1 MKLEY
6 ILLGLI
12 NIHPSVSGYELKT
25 IINKS
30 TGYFFSASL
39 SQIYP
44 ALKLLAGQGWI
55 TYEIEPLIGKQ
66 DRKVYTITSDGQRE
80 LGEWLRVPLKF
91 DPSLNAFEEFL
102 LKLTFMG
109 ILDDE
114 SILLYL
120 NSGLNYFRS
129 EKKRVSDNNLANEKA
144 YLKIGP
150 VVDERHIFLWSHE
163 NEFLVED
170 LERKIH
176 WIEELIAAIRNRQ
189 IR

>member
-44 ALKLLAGQGWI
+44 ALKNLTSEELI
-55 TYEIEPLIGKQ
+55 TFEVEPLVGKQ
-66 DRKVYTITSDGQRE
+66 DRKVYSITPEGRQV
-80 LGEWLRVPLKF
+80 LTTWLREPLDF
-91 DPSLNAFEEFL
+91 DQFLGAFEDFL

-109 ILDDE
+109 IMDIE
-114 SILLYL
+114 SVLIYL
-120 NSGLNYFRS
+120 KTGLKHFQA
-129 EKKRVSDNNLANEKA
+129 EKKRVLDNQLANEKA
-144 YLKIGP
+144 YLKMEPI
-150 VVDERHIFLWSHE
+150 VNERYIFLWSYE
-163 NEFLVED
+163 NEFLVKD
-170 LERKIH
+170 LDHKIQ
-176 WIEELIAAIRNRQ
+176 WIEHLIEIIQ
-189 IR
+189 SEKP